1 MDTWIIVL
9 IIGVLIALAIAF
21 VLSRRARE
29 RQLEGRREE
38 ATELRSTAEDQTQR
52 AEQRA
57 SLAEEQAEQARRER
71 AEAEER
77 LRRADELDPDADADA
92 DAESR

>member
-38 ATELRSTAEDQTQR
+38 ASELRSTAEDQTQR

-71 AEAEER
+71 AEGEER
-77 LRRADELDPDADADA
+77 LRRADELDPDVDADA
-92 DAESR
+92 DAADR